1 METAHTNYH
10 LAVATILPLLLIA
23 VGLQL
28 PVSEWKADESA
39 SDSLRLLTVVLALA
53 VGEFAALD
61 ALYGGHDSV
70 SHVLIVSLA
79 ISWSILAIIGGAAVR
94 RARVLLARMPH
105 RRAEGVR
112 WGLLLVVVVVCV
124 SDVVFGT
131 RLILPAATVIIFVLA
146 AASAFDVGG
155 LRRRDGDEVRVP
167 IRMEGSDAGRGGVG
181 LTGGCPAPWG
191 CHEADPSGGGS
202 RAAPGTTLGTAQLL
216 REGTSRSLARP
227 LRGFVV
233 AGWVWAVV
241 TLARPCDPI
250 RAC

>member
-1 METAHTNYH
+1 VETAHTNYH

-181 LTGGCPAPWG
+181 LTGGCPVGLPR
-191 CHEADPSGGGS
+191 GGS
-202 RAAPGTTLGTAQLL
+202 VWRRQPGSAGHDPRHRPAPTRRYEPFIGAAFARICRGRVGMGRCDTGT
-216 REGTSRSLARP
+216 P
-227 LRGFVV
+227 L
-233 AGWVWAVV
+233 
-241 TLARPCDPI
+241 
-250 RAC
+250 